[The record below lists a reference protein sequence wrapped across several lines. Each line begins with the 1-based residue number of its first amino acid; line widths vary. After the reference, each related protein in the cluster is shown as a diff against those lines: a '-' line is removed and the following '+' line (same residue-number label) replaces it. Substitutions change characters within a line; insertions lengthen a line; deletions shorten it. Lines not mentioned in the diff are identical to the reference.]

1 MMTRSRRRAQPSGWD
16 GWSAR
21 EGSSPCSTSR
31 KPWRPCGSGPGRPR
45 HPADEK
51 GRGSVMMDR
60 RRFLGVVTKTVAGG
74 LLAGDALAAPVQGVT
89 PLRSKDGGGEG
100 PGVAG
105 REIRIGMSAAF
116 KGTAGGLGT
125 EFYRGAQAFYQ
136 DLNGRGG
143 VHG

>member
-1 MMTRSRRRAQPSGWD
+1 
-16 GWSAR
+16 
-21 EGSSPCSTSR
+21 
-31 KPWRPCGSGPGRPR
+31 
-45 HPADEK
+45 
-51 GRGSVMMDR
+51 MMDR

-89 PLRSKDGGGEG
+89 PLRSKNGGGEA

-125 EFYRGAQAFYQ
+125 EFYRGAQAVYFTRVQ
-136 DLNGRGG
+136 NERWVPVVDWNSA
-143 VHG
+143 VAA